1 MIFIII
7 ICLFNTSSLV
17 MANSFQIKVLN
28 PGILPDSPDYELK
41 LIRENENIEKLTDPI
56 EKAKYH
62 LELADLRL
70 VEALFIEERGKPQ
83 FVEELVKKYN
93 ENLTQALQYLAEG
106 QAIGRE
112 EVDETLAIVRKSTK
126 IHTDELIALID
137 RVPENNKQEIELA
150 INYSRMGSN
159 ISAFELKQIAGGKLS
174 VGKPEKVQ
182 PGPPEEPPGLLKK
195 DAENKDTGSQEEP
208 PGLSKKDEKDKEVGP
223 PEIPPGLSDQDK
235 KTGPPEE
242 PPGLSKKDTENKKKE
257 DKEPGLPEAIS
268 DTQ

>member
-7 ICLFNTSSLV
+7 IGVCNTSSSV
-17 MANSFQIKVLN
+17 RANSFQIKVLN

-41 LIRENENIEKLTDPI
+41 LIQENEKIERLTDPI

-70 VEALFIEERGKPQ
+70 VEAIFIEEKGKPQ

-93 ENLTQALQYLAEG
+93 ENLTKTLQYLAEG
-106 QAIGRE
+106 QASGRE
-112 EVDETLAIVRKSTK
+112 EVDKTLAIVRKSTK

-137 RVPENNKQEIELA
+137 QIPENNKPEIELA

-174 VGKPEKVQ
+174 IVKPEKVQ
-182 PGPPEEPPGLLKK
+182 PGPPEESPGLLKK
-195 DAENKDTGSQEEP
+195 DIENKETGPQEEP
-208 PGLSKKDEKDKEVGP
+208 PDLLKKDEKDKEVGP
-223 PEIPPGLSDQDK
+223 PKTPPGLSVKGKDK
-235 KTGPPEE
+235 DKEVGPPEE
-242 PPGLSKKDTENKKKE
+242 PPGLSNKDMDNKE
-257 DKEPGLPEAIS
+257 
-268 DTQ
+268 

>member
-1 MIFIII
+1 MKRIKLAIIIFIII
-7 ICLFNTSSLV
+7 IGVCNASSSV
-17 MANSFQIKVLN
+17 RANSFQIKVLN

-41 LIRENENIEKLTDPI
+41 LIQENENIKRLTDPI

-70 VEALFIEERGKPQ
+70 VEAIFIEEKGKPQ

-93 ENLTQALQYLAEG
+93 ENLTKALQYLAEG
-106 QAIGRE
+106 QASGRE

-137 RVPENNKQEIELA
+137 QIPENNKPEIELA

-174 VGKPEKVQ
+174 IVKPEKVQ

-195 DAENKDTGSQEEP
+195 DAENKDAGPQEEP

-223 PEIPPGLSDQDK
+223 PETPPGLSGKDK
-235 KTGPPEE
+235 DKEVSPPEE
-242 PPGLSKKDTENKKKE
+242 PPGLSNKDMENKKKE
-257 DKEPGLPEAIS
+257 DK
-268 DTQ
+268 Q